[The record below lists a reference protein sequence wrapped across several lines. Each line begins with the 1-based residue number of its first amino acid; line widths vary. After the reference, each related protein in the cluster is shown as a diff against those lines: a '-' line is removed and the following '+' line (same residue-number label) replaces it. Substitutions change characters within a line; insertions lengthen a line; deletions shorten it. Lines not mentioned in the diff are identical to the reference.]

1 MKINLGRPLVPV
13 LIALAASVGSAFAQ
27 QAPDVRVADL
37 VKSGKLRAGLFLSQ
51 FIKDPANGEL
61 KSVWV
66 ETARALAARIGV
78 QLVLLEHP
86 TPPKVVECLKSD
98 ACDLVFLPFDAR
110 AANDGDFSSPFIQ
123 FEYTLLVP
131 TGSAVRSIADADRPS
146 VRIAAVRNH
155 ASTAA
160 LTRTLKQ
167 PELVYAETPEAT
179 FDLLRAGRA
188 DAMAS
193 ARNTLLGYS
202 DQLAGSQ
209 VLADHYGANL
219 NRIVVPKGHEGRLSY
234 NNEFVEEAK
243 ASGLIQKAI
252 DRVGPRGINVAPP
265 GNSN

>member
-1 MKINLGRPLVPV
+1 MKLRHALVLV
-13 LIALAASVGSAFAQ
+13 LIALTASVGSAYAQ
-27 QAPDVRVADL
+27 QTPDVRVADL
-37 VKSGKLRAGLFLSQ
+37 VRSGKLRAGLFLSQ
-51 FIKDPANGEL
+51 FIKDPATGEL

-78 QLVLLEHP
+78 RLVLLEHP
-86 TPPKVVECLKSD
+86 TPPNVVECLKVG

-110 AANDGDFSSPFIQ
+110 AANAGDFSSPFIQ

-131 TGSAVRSIADADRPS
+131 TGSSIRSIADAERPN

-155 ASTAA
+155 ASTAP
-160 LTRTLKQ
+160 LTRTLKL

-179 FDLLRAGRA
+179 FDLLRTGRA

-202 DQLAGSQ
+202 EQLAGSR
-209 VLADHYGANL
+209 VLNDHYGANL
-219 NRIVVPKGHEGRLSY
+219 NRIVVPKGHEGRLAY
-234 NNEFVEEAK
+234 INEFVEEAK

-252 DRVGPRGINVAPP
+252 DRAGPRGITVAPP
-265 GNSN
+265 GNSD